1 MIPLMYMLHLLF
13 EVEMEDLLVL
23 ATNLHT
29 KPSPL
34 FGCWTGTMEVVVS
47 AFFHSVRL

>member
-1 MIPLMYMLHLLF
+1 MIPIMYMLHFSF

-23 ATNLHT
+23 ATNLNT

-47 AFFHSVRL
+47 AFFHSACL